1 MEMDFLLSEKHLAR
15 REEFRLFARAE
26 LTPGSTGF
34 ARENIAKAAR
44 RGYMGLPIPAEWG
57 GRGEDFLTYILLI
70 EEISRICASTGVILA
85 VHTSVGS
92 FPLLYFGTAAQK
104 KRYLPGLARG
114 SLLGAFALT
123 EAGAGSDAAALR
135 MTARRAP
142 QEGCYLLEGSK
153 VFITSGGEADLYTV
167 FALTDPEKGRKGIT
181 AFLVDRDTPGLE
193 IGPPERKMGLHGSV
207 TTELRFSEAPVPE
220 ENRLGA
226 EGEGFSVAMSL
237 LDGGRIGIA
246 AQGLGLAR
254 AAMEETAA
262 HLERNRRLQGTAPGQ
277 GSRFTLA
284 SLYTGLEAAR
294 LLVYRAA
301 LLKDTGVA
309 CTRQASMA
317 KLFATDLAVS
327 AATRCLDLWGP
338 AGTGA
343 DNPVARYFCDA
354 KVTQIY
360 EGSNQI
366 QRLIIA
372 RELLSHKTQ

>member
-26 LTPGSTGF
+26 LTPGSAGF
-34 ARENIAKAAR
+34 ARENVARAAR

-142 QEGCYLLEGSK
+142 QGGYLLEGSK

-167 FALTDPEKGRKGIT
+167 FALTDPKKGRKGIT

-193 IGPPERKMGLHGSV
+193 TGPPERKMGLHGSV

-254 AAMEETAA
+254 AALEETAA
-262 HLERNRRLQGTAPGQ
+262 HLERHRRLQGTAPGQ
-277 GSRFTLA
+277 DARFTLA

-301 LLKDTGVA
+301 LLKDRGDA

-338 AGTGA
+338 AGTRA

>member
-26 LTPGSTGF
+26 LTPGSAGF
-34 ARENIAKAAR
+34 ARENVARAAR

-142 QEGCYLLEGSK
+142 QGGYLLEGSK

-167 FALTDPEKGRKGIT
+167 FALTDPKKGRKGIT

-193 IGPPERKMGLHGSV
+193 TGPPERKMGLHGSV

-254 AAMEETAA
+254 AALEETAA
-262 HLERNRRLQGTAPGQ
+262 HLERHRRLQGTAPGQ
-277 GSRFTLA
+277 AARFTLA

-301 LLKDTGVA
+301 LLKDRGDA

-338 AGTGA
+338 AGTRA

>member
-1 MEMDFLLSEKHLAR
+1 MEMEFLLSEKHLAR
-15 REEFRLFARAE
+15 RDEFRTFARDE
-26 LTPGSTGF
+26 LTPGSEGF
-34 ARENIAKAAR
+34 ARANIMKAAR

-70 EEISRICASTGVILA
+70 EEISRVCASTGVILA

-92 FPLLYFGTAAQK
+92 FPLLYFGTTAQK

-142 QEGCYLLEGSK
+142 QGGYLLEGSK
-153 VFITSGGEADLYTV
+153 LFITSGGEADLYTL
-167 FALTDPEKGRKGIT
+167 FALTDPAKGRKGIT

-254 AAMEETAA
+254 AALEETVA
-262 HLERNRRLQGTAPGQ
+262 HLEQGRGPDDPPPGQ
-277 GSRFTLA
+277 GARFTLA
-284 SLYTGLEAAR
+284 SLGTGLEAAR

-301 LLKDTGVA
+301 LLKGAGAA

-317 KLFATDLAVS
+317 KLFATDLAVD
-327 AATRCLDLWGP
+327 AATRCLDLWGT
-338 AGTGA
+338 AGARA
-343 DNPVARYFCDA
+343 DNPVGRYFCDA

-372 RELLSHKTQ
+372 RELLSHKT

>member
-1 MEMDFLLSEKHLAR
+1 MDFILSAKHLAR
-15 REEFRLFARAE
+15 RDEFRAFAREE
-26 LTPGSTGF
+26 LAPGSGGF
-34 ARENIAKAAR
+34 ARDNVRKAAR

-70 EEISRICASTGVILA
+70 EEISRVCASTGVILA

-104 KRYLPGLARG
+104 KRYLAGLAGG

-123 EAGAGSDAAALR
+123 EAESGSDAAALR

-142 QEGCYLLEGSK
+142 EGGYILNGTKL
-153 VFITSGGEADLYTV
+153 FITSGGEADLYTV
-167 FALTDPEKGRKGIT
+167 FALTDPAKGRKGIS
-181 AFLVDRDTPGLE
+181 AFLVEKGTPGLE

-207 TTELRFSEAPVPE
+207 TTELRFSDATVPE

-226 EGEGFSVAMSL
+226 EGEGFAIAMSL
-237 LDGGRIGIA
+237 LDGGRVGIA

-254 AAMEETAA
+254 AALEETIA
-262 HLERNRRLQGTAPGQ
+262 HLGSSRTDRSAAPDQGTG
-277 GSRFTLA
+277 FTLA

-301 LLKDTGVA
+301 LLKDAGIS
-309 CTRQASMA
+309 CTREASMA
-317 KLFATDLAVS
+317 KLFATDLAVA
-327 AATRCLDLWGP
+327 AATRCLDLWNL
-338 AGTGA
+338 AGAGA

-372 RELLSHKTQ
+372 RELLSHTKFNS

>member
-1 MEMDFLLSEKHLAR
+1 MGFLLSDKHLAR
-15 REEFRLFARAE
+15 RDEFSAFAREE
-26 LTPGSTGF
+26 LTPGSDGF
-34 ARENIAKAAR
+34 ARANIMKAAA

-70 EEISRICASTGVILA
+70 EEISRVCASTGVILA

-142 QEGCYLLEGSK
+142 QGGYLLEGSK
-153 VFITSGGEADLYTV
+153 IFITSGGEADLYTV

-181 AFLVDRDTPGLE
+181 AFLVGKETPGLE
-193 IGPPERKMGLHGSV
+193 MGPPERKMGLHGSV
-207 TTELRFSEAPVPE
+207 TTELRFNEAHVPE
-220 ENRLGA
+220 ENRLGG

-254 AAMEETAA
+254 AAIEDTAA
-262 HLERNRRLQGTAPGQ
+262 HLEQLRRLHDTAPGQ
-277 GSRFTLA
+277 AARFTLA
-284 SLYTGLEAAR
+284 SLYTRLEAAR

-301 LLKDTGVA
+301 LLKDAGIT
-309 CTRQASMA
+309 CTREASMA
-317 KLFATDLAVS
+317 KLSATDLAVA
-327 AATRCLDLWGP
+327 AATRCLDLWRL
-338 AGTGA
+338 AGTRA

-372 RELLSHKTQ
+372 RELLSHKI

>member
-1 MEMDFLLSEKHLAR
+1 MDMDFLLPAGHLAR
-15 REEFRLFARAE
+15 RDEFRAFAGKE
-26 LTPGSTGF
+26 LAPAADGF
-34 ARENIAKAAR
+34 ARENIRKLAR

-57 GRGEDFLTYILLI
+57 GLGEDFLTYILLI
-70 EEISRICASTGVILA
+70 EEISRVCASTGVILA

-92 FPLLYFGTAAQK
+92 FPLFYFGTTAQK
-104 KRYLPGLARG
+104 RRYLDRLARG

-123 EAGAGSDAAALR
+123 EADAGSDAAALR
-135 MTARRAP
+135 MSARRAP
-142 QEGCYLLEGSK
+142 GGGYILNGTKL
-153 VFITSGGEADLYTV
+153 FITSGGEADLYTV
-167 FALTDPEKGRKGIT
+167 FALTDPSKGSKGVT
-181 AFLVDRDTPGLE
+181 AFLVDKETPGLE

-207 TTELRFSEAPVPE
+207 TTELRFSDALVPE

-226 EGEGFSVAMSL
+226 EGEGFAIAMSL

-254 AAMEETAA
+254 AALEDTIA
-262 HLERNRRLQGTAPGQ
+262 HLGAAPGQ
-277 GSRFTLA
+277 GAAFTLA
-284 SLYTGLEAAR
+284 SLHTRLEAAR

-301 LLKDTGVA
+301 LLKEAGVS
-309 CTRQASMA
+309 CTREASMA
-317 KLFATDLAVS
+317 KLFATDLAVD
-327 AATRCLDLWGP
+327 AATRCLDLWKL
-338 AGTGA
+338 AGAAA

-372 RELLSHKTQ
+372 RELLSHTITKS